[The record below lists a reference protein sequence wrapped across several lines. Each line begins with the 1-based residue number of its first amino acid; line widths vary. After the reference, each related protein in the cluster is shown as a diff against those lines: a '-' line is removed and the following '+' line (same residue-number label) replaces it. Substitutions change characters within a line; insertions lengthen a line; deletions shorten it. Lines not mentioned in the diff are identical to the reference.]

1 MTLLIWILVIAF
13 QLPKDFNEF
22 SKLKDIIKDQQ
33 IESHCFRYN
42 NMVLTAYFCDQNSYI
57 GPIVEDCKEIEYLF
71 QEQYGKQLDIGIS
84 AHHSTAKHFS
94 KAASEAITALSLNF
108 YSASHIIAFSRDYIA
123 NRNIFPV
130 DISVRLHEYETAILQ
145 LNFKAAKD
153 VVSTLFSNLQSNF
166 TDEASVKNICTQ
178 IYLISYRLVMST
190 YNLPMDE
197 KYVKMLTESSDIFQL
212 KSIVSDMINDLQ
224 IQLTQSVK
232 KYSSFIE
239 ESLNY
244 IKEHLEDDLSLEQI
258 AQHIHINESYFS
270 RTFKKECGNSVI
282 SYINNL
288 RINKAKE
295 LLATS
300 NLKTFEISEA
310 VGIHDP
316 AYFSVLF
323 KKNTGMSPKAYRDQ
337 FVNV

>member
-1 MTLLIWILVIAF
+1 
-13 QLPKDFNEF
+13 
-22 SKLKDIIKDQQ
+22 
-33 IESHCFRYN
+33 
-42 NMVLTAYFCDQNSYI
+42 MVLTAYFCDQNSYI

-224 IQLTQSVK
+224 IQLTHSVR

-258 AQHIHINESYFS
+258 AQHVHINESYFS
-270 RTFKKECGNSVI
+270 RIFKKECGNSVI
-282 SYINNL
+282 SYITNL

-300 NLKTFEISEA
+300 NLKAFEISEA